1 MPDSTSM
8 ITDTASILS
17 QAQIRK
23 YYRLTVILF
32 VLNIV
37 SASLFIVSFNRIAF
51 DDRYNLADVH
61 RYAVNGVSVDTI
73 KAHVNPAGPSSYVWM
88 AMASRLFPENELRSA
103 RAAVLLSWLLIGV
116 VILIGA
122 RHTRFATFWYS
133 AFFVT
138 LAFPHA
144 VSATALVLTEGPALL
159 FAILGS
165 LLWIE
170 FLSRPTF
177 NLNQEPLGIAA
188 GLSVGLAITCRQ
200 YYLALLPAAVLFAAY
215 LWRKRLPQARAAWI
229 LPTTLSLSAAGLPVL
244 LLLLVWKGLSSPGMV
259 VGSSYVNW
267 RAAVGINF
275 HRPIIAG
282 FYIALYFLPLTFP
295 AMLLLRPK
303 QRWRALLVAVLGGLG
318 ALHFMST
325 LLQPG
330 PFSSLIEA
338 LSRMPRGQSL
348 FFGLIVGVTIYNF
361 IAVSVLLW
369 EKRTTLPSYPPV
381 IFSIFVILFF
391 IAEQVGVQG
400 NIPFYDR
407 YVIQVAPF
415 LGIIAFG
422 LLPELNLTRVVI
434 LGAMSVLGHGMLWR
448 YPLGR

>member
-8 ITDTASILS
+8 VTHTTSILC
-17 QAQIRK
+17 QARIRK
-23 YYRLTVILF
+23 YFRLTVILF

-37 SASLFIVSFNRIAF
+37 SASLFIISFNRMVY
-51 DDRYNLADVH
+51 DDTYNLADVH
-61 RYAVNGVSVDTI
+61 RYAVSGVSVDTI
-73 KAHVNPAGPSSYVWM
+73 KAHVNPAGPASYAWM
-88 AMASRLFPENELRSA
+88 AMAARLFPENELRSA

-122 RHTRFATFWYS
+122 HHTRFAAFWYS
-133 AFFVT
+133 ALFVT

-144 VSATALVLTEGPALL
+144 VSAMALVLTEGPALL

-165 LLWIE
+165 VLWIE
-170 FLSRPTF
+170 LLSRPSV

-188 GLSVGLAITCRQ
+188 GLSLGLAITCRQ
-200 YYLALLPAAVLFAAY
+200 YYLALLPAAILSVVC
-215 LWRKRLPQARAAWI
+215 LWRRRSPQARAAWI
-229 LPTTLSLSAAGLPVL
+229 LPTALSLTAAGLPVL

-259 VGSSYVNW
+259 SGGSYVNW
-267 RAAVGINF
+267 RATVGMNF

-282 FYIALYFLPLTFP
+282 FYVALYFLPLTFP

-303 QRWRALLVAVLGGLG
+303 QRWRAVLVAVLGGSG

-330 PFSSLIEA
+330 PFNSLIDA

-369 EKRTTLPSYPPV
+369 ERKAILLSYPPV

-448 YPLGR
+448 YPLSR

>member
-1 MPDSTSM
+1 MVA
-8 ITDTASILS
+8 DTTTIPR
-17 QAQIRK
+17 QKRIRT

-37 SASLFIVSFNRIAF
+37 SASLFIISFNRMVY
-51 DDRYNLADVH
+51 DDAYNLVDVH
-61 RYAVNGVSVDTI
+61 RYVTSGVSVDTI
-73 KAHVNPAGPSSYVWM
+73 KAHVNPAGPFSYIWM
-88 AMASRLFPENELRSA
+88 AMAARIFPENELRSA
-103 RAAVLLSWLLIGV
+103 RAAVLLSWLLIGI
-116 VILIGA
+116 VILVGA
-122 RHTRFATFWYS
+122 HHTRFAAFWYS

-159 FAILGS
+159 FAMLGS

-188 GLSVGLAITCRQ
+188 GLSVGLAITSRQ
-200 YYLALLPAAVLFAAY
+200 YYLALLPAAVVFVVY
-215 LWRKRLPQARAAWI
+215 LWRRCPPEARAAWI
-229 LPTTLSLSAAGLPVL
+229 LPTTLSLTAAALPVL
-244 LLLLVWKGLSSPGMV
+244 LLLFLWKGLSSPGMV
-259 VGSSYVNW
+259 SGSSYANW
-267 RAAVGINF
+267 RATVGMNF
-275 HRPIIAG
+275 HRPIIAA
-282 FYIALYFLPLTFP
+282 FYVALYFLPLTFP

-303 QRWRALLVAVLGGLG
+303 QRWRALLIAALGGLG
-318 ALHFMST
+318 AVHFMPT

-330 PFSSLIEA
+330 PFNSLIEA
-338 LSRMPRGQSL
+338 LSRIPRGQSL
-348 FFGLIVGVTIYNF
+348 LFGIIVTVTIYNF
-361 IAVSVLLW
+361 IAVTVLLW
-369 EKRTTLPSYPPV
+369 EKRTTLLSHPPV
-381 IFSIFVILFF
+381 SFSILVILLF
-391 IAEQVGVQG
+391 IAEQVGIQG

-422 LLPELNLTRVVI
+422 LLPELHSTRVVI
-434 LGAMSVLGHGMLWR
+434 LGAMSMLGHGMLWR